1 MRPLPHL
8 IGGPAHPLRK
18 SSRPNFGVPFTMKR
32 RTQTSWPAG
41 RALGFTSRTEEVM
54 VAVGFSPRIMSQS
67 HSRRG
72 AMTEGAIPAQEAFM
86 LHFEMGWPQRTQTG
100 TGRSHCRQGG
110 GAKRIASKQSA
121 NLPVPSLRCFA
132 LFAASFRIQVQA
144 SRRDAL
150 PFLAHRGLKPTA
162 TFRWSLRDRTPPAF
176 LHDRRFSRKVFS
188 LRA

>member
-110 GAKRIASKQSA
+110 GR
-121 NLPVPSLRCFA
+121 
-132 LFAASFRIQVQA
+132 
-144 SRRDAL
+144 
-150 PFLAHRGLKPTA
+150 RGLLPSNQQTCLFPLCAVLRSLQPASESRFKRRAA
-162 TFRWSLRDRTPPAF
+162 THFLSSLT
-176 LHDRRFSRKVFS
+176 VG
-188 LRA
+188 